1 MSEAPVAAELEA
13 LLRRTYAAFNA
24 RDVDAVLA
32 ALHPEVDWPNVL
44 EGTRLHG
51 HAAVR
56 DYWARQF
63 ATIDPR
69 VEPQAFRLEPDGRVA
84 VDVHQVVR
92 DRGGA
97 LLADNRVQHVYRL
110 RDGLFDHM
118 EVRPS

>member
-1 MSEAPVAAELEA
+1 MAYASVAPELEA
-13 LLRRTYAAFNA
+13 LLRQMYVAFNA

-51 HAAVR
+51 HTAVR
-56 DYWARQF
+56 AYWAGQF

-69 VEPQAFRLEPDGRVA
+69 VEPQGFRLEADGRVA
-84 VDVHQVVR
+84 VEVRQVVR
-92 DRGGA
+92 GLDGT
-97 LLADNRVQHVYRL
+97 LLADHRVQHVYRV

-118 EVRPS
+118 EVRPA